1 MDFNLPEEL
10 QMLKDTVR
18 KFVDKELI
26 PIEMHTIEN
35 MELKPDIR
43 ERLEKKTKEM
53 GLWMFDVPEEYGGGG
68 LGSLAQVLVW
78 EELSRTVALPSRGQ
92 GIFGPEVRPILYA
105 LNPEQKKRF
114 MDPVLRGEKKLC
126 FMQTEPDA
134 GSDPASMKTR
144 AVRQGDHY
152 IINGTKRF
160 ITGAGEA
167 DIGQLMAVTD
177 PAKGAHGGISC
188 FMVDMKTPGLTLVTR
203 YKTMMGEE
211 PWHITFDDMK
221 VPAENIVG
229 KEGEGFKLAQK
240 WLGIGRLK
248 HGARALGVAERCIE
262 MGASYSKQRIT
273 FGKPLSERQGITF
286 KLADSYVELHAARL
300 MVYQAAWK
308 NDQKQDIR
316 NEAYMAK
323 LFADE
328 MSFRVVDRV
337 LQIHGGIGL
346 TLDLPLAK
354 WFVDQRSRMI
364 TEGASEVMRM
374 VIAREVLKK
383 YNYRINDGF
392 NRSSRSK
399 VPLAQVLV
407 EKLIGWNPGTVGTSG
422 TNLSFPERTIV
433 PNDCRRGRRR

>member
-1 MDFNLPEEL
+1 MDFDLPEEL

-43 ERLEKKTKEM
+43 ERLEKKTKDM

-105 LNPEQKKRF
+105 LNPDQKKRF

-144 AVRQGDHY
+144 AVRQGDYY

-160 ITGAGEA
+160 ITGAGDA

-221 VPAENIVG
+221 VPAENLVG

-286 KLADSYVELHAARL
+286 KLADSYVELNAARL

-308 NDQKQDIR
+308 NDQKKDIR

-328 MSFRVVDRV
+328 MSFHVVDRV

-354 WFVDQRSRMI
+354 WFVDQHSRMI

-383 YNYRINDGF
+383 YN
-392 NRSSRSK
+392 
-399 VPLAQVLV
+399 
-407 EKLIGWNPGTVGTSG
+407 
-422 TNLSFPERTIV
+422 
-433 PNDCRRGRRR
+433 

>member
-26 PIEMHTIEN
+26 PIEMHTLEN
-35 MELKPDIR
+35 MELKSDIR

-78 EELSRTVALPSRGQ
+78 EELARTVALPSRGQ

-152 IINGTKRF
+152 VINGTKRF
-160 ITGAGEA
+160 ITGAGDA

-211 PWHITFDDMK
+211 PWHITFDEMK
-221 VPAENIVG
+221 VPAENLVG

-262 MGASYSKQRIT
+262 MGASYSKQRVT

-308 NDQKQDIR
+308 NDQQQDIR

-374 VIAREVLKK
+374 VIAREVLRK
-383 YNYRINDGF
+383 YN
-392 NRSSRSK
+392 
-399 VPLAQVLV
+399 
-407 EKLIGWNPGTVGTSG
+407 
-422 TNLSFPERTIV
+422 
-433 PNDCRRGRRR
+433 

>member
-1 MDFNLPEEL
+1 MEFDLPEEL

-43 ERLEKKTKEM
+43 ERLEKTTKDM

-105 LNPEQKKRF
+105 LNPDQKKRF

-160 ITGAGEA
+160 ITGAGDA

-221 VPAENIVG
+221 VPAENLVG

-248 HGARALGVAERCIE
+248 HGARA
-262 MGASYSKQRIT
+262 
-273 FGKPLSERQGITF
+273 
-286 KLADSYVELHAARL
+286 
-300 MVYQAAWK
+300 
-308 NDQKQDIR
+308 
-316 NEAYMAK
+316 
-323 LFADE
+323 
-328 MSFRVVDRV
+328 
-337 LQIHGGIGL
+337 
-346 TLDLPLAK
+346 
-354 WFVDQRSRMI
+354 
-364 TEGASEVMRM
+364 
-374 VIAREVLKK
+374 
-383 YNYRINDGF
+383 
-392 NRSSRSK
+392 
-399 VPLAQVLV
+399 
-407 EKLIGWNPGTVGTSG
+407 
-422 TNLSFPERTIV
+422 
-433 PNDCRRGRRR
+433 

>member
-1 MDFNLPEEL
+1 MDAVSAGDGLNFELPEEIR
-10 QMLKDTVR
+10 MLKDTVR
-18 KFVDKELI
+18 KFVDRELI
-26 PIEMHTIEN
+26 PIERTARIN
-35 MELKPDIR
+35 NKLKPEVR
-43 ERLEKKTKEM
+43 AHLTAKAKEL
-53 GLWMFDVPEEYGGGG
+53 GLAGYDVPQEYGGLGMG
-68 LGSLAQVLVW
+68 LIAKVTVW
-78 EELSRTVALPSRGQ
+78 AELGRTIALPSRGVDV
-92 GIFGPEVRPILYA
+92 FGPSVSPILYH
-105 LNPEQKKRF
+105 LNDQQKKKYLL
-114 MDPVLRGEKKLC
+114 PTIRGELNWC
-126 FMQTEPDA
+126 LAQTEPDA
-134 GSDPASMKTR
+134 GGDPGGMRTT

-152 IINGTKRF
+152 VINGTKRF

-167 DIGQLMAVTD
+167 GFGQLMAVTD

-221 VPAENIVG
+221 VPVENLVG

-262 MGASYSKQRIT
+262 MGARYSKERIT

-383 YNYRINDGF
+383 YN
-392 NRSSRSK
+392 
-399 VPLAQVLV
+399 
-407 EKLIGWNPGTVGTSG
+407 
-422 TNLSFPERTIV
+422 
-433 PNDCRRGRRR
+433 

>member
-43 ERLEKKTKEM
+43 ERLEKKTREM

-114 MDPVLRGEKKLC
+114 MDPILRGEKKLC

-144 AVRQGDHY
+144 AVRQGDYY
-152 IINGTKRF
+152 IVNGTKRF
-160 ITGAGEA
+160 ITGAGDA

-221 VPAENIVG
+221 VPAENLVG

-262 MGASYSKQRIT
+262 MGASYSKQRVT

-383 YNYRINDGF
+383 YN
-392 NRSSRSK
+392 
-399 VPLAQVLV
+399 
-407 EKLIGWNPGTVGTSG
+407 
-422 TNLSFPERTIV
+422 
-433 PNDCRRGRRR
+433 

>member
-35 MELKPDIR
+35 MELKRDIR

-105 LNPEQKKRF
+105 LNPEQKQRF

-167 DIGQLMAVTD
+167 EIGQLMAVTD

-262 MGASYSKQRIT
+262 MGASYSKQRVT

-383 YNYRINDGF
+383 YN
-392 NRSSRSK
+392 
-399 VPLAQVLV
+399 
-407 EKLIGWNPGTVGTSG
+407 
-422 TNLSFPERTIV
+422 
-433 PNDCRRGRRR
+433 

>member
-1 MDFNLPEEL
+1 MDFDLPEEL

-43 ERLEKKTKEM
+43 ERLEKKTKDM

-105 LNPEQKKRF
+105 LNPDQKKRF

-160 ITGAGEA
+160 ITGAGDA

-221 VPAENIVG
+221 VRAENLVG

-262 MGASYSKQRIT
+262 MGASYSKQRVT

-308 NDQKQDIR
+308 NDQKKDIR

-383 YNYRINDGF
+383 YN
-392 NRSSRSK
+392 
-399 VPLAQVLV
+399 
-407 EKLIGWNPGTVGTSG
+407 
-422 TNLSFPERTIV
+422 
-433 PNDCRRGRRR
+433 

>member
-26 PIEMHTIEN
+26 PIEMHTLEN
-35 MELKPDIR
+35 MELKSDIR

-78 EELSRTVALPSRGQ
+78 EELARTVALPSRGQ

-105 LNPEQKKRF
+105 LNAEQKKRF

-152 IINGTKRF
+152 VINGTKRF
-160 ITGAGEA
+160 ITGAGDA

-221 VPAENIVG
+221 VPAENLVG

-308 NDQKQDIR
+308 NDQQQDIR

-383 YNYRINDGF
+383 YN
-392 NRSSRSK
+392 
-399 VPLAQVLV
+399 
-407 EKLIGWNPGTVGTSG
+407 
-422 TNLSFPERTIV
+422 
-433 PNDCRRGRRR
+433 

>member
-1 MDFNLPEEL
+1 MDFDLPEEL

-43 ERLEKKTKEM
+43 ERLEKKTKDM

-105 LNPEQKKRF
+105 LNPDQKKRF

-160 ITGAGEA
+160 ITGAGDA

-221 VPAENIVG
+221 VPAENLVG

-262 MGASYSKQRIT
+262 MGASYSKQRVT

-308 NDQKQDIR
+308 NDQKKDIR

-346 TLDLPLAK
+346 TLDLPLAN

-383 YNYRINDGF
+383 YN
-392 NRSSRSK
+392 
-399 VPLAQVLV
+399 
-407 EKLIGWNPGTVGTSG
+407 
-422 TNLSFPERTIV
+422 
-433 PNDCRRGRRR
+433 

>member
-1 MDFNLPEEL
+1 
-10 QMLKDTVR
+10 
-18 KFVDKELI
+18 
-26 PIEMHTIEN
+26 MHTIEN

-152 IINGTKRF
+152 VINGTKRF
-160 ITGAGEA
+160 ITGAGES

-188 FMVDMKTPGLTLVTR
+188 FMVNMKTPGLTLVTR

-221 VPAENIVG
+221 VPSENIVG

-240 WLGIGRLK
+240 
-248 HGARALGVAERCIE
+248 
-262 MGASYSKQRIT
+262 
-273 FGKPLSERQGITF
+273 
-286 KLADSYVELHAARL
+286 
-300 MVYQAAWK
+300 
-308 NDQKQDIR
+308 
-316 NEAYMAK
+316 
-323 LFADE
+323 
-328 MSFRVVDRV
+328 
-337 LQIHGGIGL
+337 
-346 TLDLPLAK
+346 
-354 WFVDQRSRMI
+354 
-364 TEGASEVMRM
+364 
-374 VIAREVLKK
+374 
-383 YNYRINDGF
+383 
-392 NRSSRSK
+392 
-399 VPLAQVLV
+399 
-407 EKLIGWNPGTVGTSG
+407 
-422 TNLSFPERTIV
+422 
-433 PNDCRRGRRR
+433 

>member
-1 MDFNLPEEL
+1 MDFDLPEEL

-43 ERLEKKTKEM
+43 ERLEKKTKDM

-105 LNPEQKKRF
+105 LNPDQKKRF

-144 AVRQGDHY
+144 AVRQGDYY

-160 ITGAGEA
+160 ITGAGDA

-221 VPAENIVG
+221 VPAENLVG

-308 NDQKQDIR
+308 NDQKKDIR

-383 YNYRINDGF
+383 YN
-392 NRSSRSK
+392 
-399 VPLAQVLV
+399 Q
-407 EKLIGWNPGTVGTSG
+407 
-422 TNLSFPERTIV
+422 
-433 PNDCRRGRRR
+433 

>member
-18 KFVDKELI
+18 KFVDRELI
-26 PIEMHTIEN
+26 PIEMHSIEN

-43 ERLEKKTKEM
+43 QRLEKKTKEM

-78 EELSRTVALPSRGQ
+78 EELSRTAALPSRGQ
-92 GIFGPEVRPILYA
+92 GIFGPEIRPILYA
-105 LNPEQKKRF
+105 LNDEQKKRF
-114 MDPVLRGEKKLC
+114 LEPIKSGEKKLC

-144 AVRQGDHY
+144 AVRQGDYY
-152 IINGTKRF
+152 IVNGMKRF

-188 FMVDMKTPGLTLVTR
+188 FMVDMKSPGLTLVTKF
-203 YKTMMGEE
+203 KTIMGEE
-211 PWHITFDDMK
+211 PWQIAFDDMK
-221 VPAENIVG
+221 VPVENLVG

-262 MGASYSKQRIT
+262 MGASYSKQRVT

-383 YNYRINDGF
+383 YN
-392 NRSSRSK
+392 
-399 VPLAQVLV
+399 
-407 EKLIGWNPGTVGTSG
+407 
-422 TNLSFPERTIV
+422 
-433 PNDCRRGRRR
+433 

>member
-26 PIEMHTIEN
+26 PIEMHSIEN
-35 MELKPDIR
+35 MELKKDIR
-43 ERLEKKTKEM
+43 DRLEKKTKEM

-78 EELSRTVALPSRGQ
+78 EELSRSCALPSRGQ
-92 GIFGPEVRPILYA
+92 GIFGPELRPILYA
-105 LNPEQKKRF
+105 LNEEQKKRF
-114 MDPVLRGEKKLC
+114 LDPILRGEKKLC

-134 GSDPASMKTR
+134 GSDPGSMKTR
-144 AVRQGDHY
+144 AVKKGDHY
-152 IINGTKRF
+152 IVNGTKRF
-160 ITGAGEA
+160 ITGAG
-167 DIGQLMAVTD
+167 DSDFGQLMALTD

-188 FMVDMKTPGLTLVTR
+188 FMVDMKSPGLTLVTR
-203 YKTMMGEE
+203 FKTIMGEE
-211 PWHITFDDMK
+211 PWQIAFDDMK
-221 VPAENIVG
+221 VPAENLVG

-248 HGARALGVAERCIE
+248 HGARALGIAERCIE

-308 NDQKQDIR
+308 NDQQQDIR

-337 LQIHGGIGL
+337 LQIHGGVGL

-374 VIAREVLKK
+374 VIAREILKK
-383 YNYRINDGF
+383 Y
-392 NRSSRSK
+392 
-399 VPLAQVLV
+399 A
-407 EKLIGWNPGTVGTSG
+407 
-422 TNLSFPERTIV
+422 
-433 PNDCRRGRRR
+433 

>member
-43 ERLEKKTKEM
+43 ERLEKKTKDM

-144 AVRQGDHY
+144 AVRQGDYY

-221 VPAENIVG
+221 VPAENLVG

-383 YNYRINDGF
+383 YN
-392 NRSSRSK
+392 
-399 VPLAQVLV
+399 
-407 EKLIGWNPGTVGTSG
+407 
-422 TNLSFPERTIV
+422 
-433 PNDCRRGRRR
+433 